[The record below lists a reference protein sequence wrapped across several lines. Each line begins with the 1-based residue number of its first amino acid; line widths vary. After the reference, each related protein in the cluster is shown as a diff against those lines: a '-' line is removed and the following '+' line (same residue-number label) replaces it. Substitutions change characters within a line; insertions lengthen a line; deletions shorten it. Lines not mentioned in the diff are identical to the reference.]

1 MAQSISVMALLNKIH
16 NDHCLVLP
24 DIQREFVWDRDQI
37 RLLFDSIMRG
47 YPFGSLLI
55 WQTRYLEVA
64 YREFVADYTRGQI
77 FIPKNKEQNKPL
89 EMVLDGQQRLQS
101 LYIGIYGTHEGRR
114 LYFNVASEPTSTGIE
129 DDENS
134 DSSGY
139 QFFFWKE
146 NEPNKPKR
154 HVLVSEILSWS
165 HRYEAQQIARVI
177 TEIPLVGDKAETA
190 AQNMR
195 RLRAVMHQ
203 TDLIPLESIDHDAPN
218 ASAARTIDEILD
230 IFVRVNTGGTRLSR
244 SDLMFSIIKRHWS
257 SARVNFDGLVADIE
271 RTNPLGLDKDFIIRG
286 LLTVADAPP
295 TYDVD
300 NIKRHWQSIES
311 VFEDFTRA
319 LKSTIDFLKSP
330 DVGILSASLL
340 NPLATLFPL
349 IYYVYHQPNQSVPDS
364 ERQALRTFLYFLL
377 YNNFLHR
384 PEARIRYLR
393 EKMKSCAKAPL
404 PLDSLLRVIAA
415 RQLWHFVETSLPM
428 LNEKPILTLNLVQP
442 QVRWETMSW
451 QERPEVDHIFPKSKY
466 SVKHPGLVNDIGNLA
481 FLGKLRNIRKSDQEP
496 WEYFA
501 DIDGQELMDNYLINK
516 SLLRPDSFEALVKD
530 RRERILSRVKSLLA
544 R

>member
-16 NDHCLVLP
+16 NDHTLVLP

-64 YREFVADYTRGQI
+64 YRDFVADYTPGQVY
-77 FIPKNKEQNKPL
+77 IPKIKEQNKSL

-114 LYFNVASEPTSTGIE
+114 LYFDVTSRPASVDTE
-129 DDENS
+129 DDDVN

-139 QFFFWKE
+139 RFAFWKE

-154 HVLVSEILSWS
+154 YISVSEILNWGT
-165 HRYEAQQIARVI
+165 RFEPQQIARI
-177 TEIPLVGDKAETA
+177 IAEIPLKDDEAETA
-190 AQNMR
+190 ANNMR
-195 RLRAVMHQ
+195 LLRAVMQ
-203 TDLIPLESIDHDAPN
+203 QKDLVPLESIDYDAPN

-230 IFVRVNTGGTRLSR
+230 IFVRVNSGGTRLSR

-257 SARVNFDGLVADIE
+257 DARVNFDELVKDVE
-271 RTNPLGLDKDFIIRG
+271 RTNPLGIDKDFIIRG

-295 TYDVD
+295 SYEVE
-300 NIKRHWQSIES
+300 NINKHWRSIET
-311 VFEDFTRA
+311 VFDSFARA
-319 LKSTIDFLKSP
+319 LKSTIDFIKSP

-340 NPLATLFPL
+340 NPISTLFPL
-349 IYYVYHQPNQSVPDS
+349 IYYVYHQPNQSVLDS
-364 ERQALRTFLYFLL
+364 ERQNLRAFFYFLL
-377 YNNFLHR
+377 YNDFLQR

-393 EKMKSCAKAPL
+393 DKMKNCTRAPL
-404 PLDSLLRVIAA
+404 PIDPLLHVIAT
-415 RQLWHFVETSLPM
+415 RQRWHFIETSFGM
-428 LNEKPILTLNLVQP
+428 LNTKPILTLNLVQP
-442 QVRWETMSW
+442 QVRRETMSW
-451 QERPEVDHIFPKSKY
+451 QEKPEVDHIFPRSRY
-466 SVKHPGLVNDIGNLA
+466 GSQYPTLVNDIGNFA
-481 FLGKLRNIRKSDQEP
+481 FLGKLRNIRKSNQNP

-501 DIDGQELMDNYLINK
+501 DIDSQELLDDYLIDK
-516 SLLRPDSFEALVKD
+516 ELLREDSFEALVSD
-530 RRERILSRVKSLLA
+530 RRERILKRVRNLLG